1 MDMWA
6 ESRIVEINAAEQK
19 KKKKEKKNENNLRD
33 LWDNTNDSNIWI
45 IGILKEEMKSK
56 VSEKIF

>member
-6 ESRIVEINAAEQK
+6 EHRIVEINAAEQNK
-19 KKKKEKKNENNLRD
+19 KKDKNENNLRD
-33 LWDNTNDSNIWI
+33 LWDNINDSNIWI
-45 IGILKEEMKSK
+45 IGILKEEMKNK